1 MKPVINSIQRKAL
14 ILSVIFCIPIL
25 SWSQKRIK
33 PPKRESKVESVDL
46 FVNKSFDLYH
56 KVFVY
61 DSLVKQGVEVPAE
74 IEDELAER
82 AEQDID
88 SLWGIAPDVVD
99 DISYAPFMRQAKAT
113 LNMNKAKKVLKFCA
127 VTVKT
132 YFVGTKED
140 EE

>member
-113 LNMNKAKKVLKFCA
+113 LNMNK
-127 VTVKT
+127 
-132 YFVGTKED
+132 
-140 EE
+140 